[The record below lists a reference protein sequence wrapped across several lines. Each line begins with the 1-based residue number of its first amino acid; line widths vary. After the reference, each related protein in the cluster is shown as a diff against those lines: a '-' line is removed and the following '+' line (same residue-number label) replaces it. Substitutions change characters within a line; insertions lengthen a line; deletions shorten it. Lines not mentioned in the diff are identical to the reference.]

1 MKLVTRVSAKNVED
15 PVESTLVNKVW
26 KSMNLSHDTVPEA
39 WTPLSP
45 RSECLIISQNVS
57 IPCNHVEGI
66 FTPEFRE
73 TVKKV
78 VYIGFIPLA
87 FVVGAIANVLN
98 CLVFCRQGLSDRINL
113 CVFSLALSD
122 LVYLTALMVRNLE
135 KLLALVVGKWIASLW
150 LEKLIQSRLLAMYSG
165 FVLVSNFL
173 TSLISVER
181 CLCVVSPLKARAY
194 LPMRLMLT
202 FIIIGSVLIL
212 TGTQFLAFMYDVT
225 CTVYIGPDRNQSDIM
240 IIASDVYRD
249 NRLLMDVLDTFVF
262 ASIVPNT
269 SVIITAVTT
278 VITAVKLKA
287 VVRQRKQLACSQT
300 FSLKEVAVTR
310 MLIVISGIY
319 IACVSPRVMY
329 SVVQFIV
336 AEFRVWGSLCNLAI
350 VCDAVSNAS
359 LALHSAANFFVYFTM
374 GTRFRLTL
382 RRTVHSA

>member
-1 MKLVTRVSAKNVED
+1 MFLFHAITWKGSSHLSSEKLSRK
-15 PVESTLVNKVW
+15 
-26 KSMNLSHDTVPEA
+26 
-39 WTPLSP
+39 
-45 RSECLIISQNVS
+45 
-57 IPCNHVEGI
+57 
-66 FTPEFRE
+66 F
-73 TVKKV
+73 

-113 CVFSLALSD
+113 CLFSLALSD

-150 LEKLIQSRLLAMYSG
+150 LEKLIQFRLLAMYSG

-173 TSLISVER
+173 ASLISVER